1 MKQAIRRQPIENITQ
16 DAPHKVTSMIH
27 LVIVGV
33 VVFIALLMLLSLVS
47 HHPDDAAWSKTM
59 GDLHVNNW
67 LGAKG
72 AYFSDILFNAI
83 GRAAWLLPPA
93 MIAYAYVTLIKN
105 DCTTIDIEN
114 FVFKAL
120 GVIIFLM
127 AAATLLNFYHP
138 DASILK
144 RGGVIGQTLAS
155 LLNATLTYLPGIEA
169 GSALCATLSKGILL
183 TLLVIT
189 GSLATGTSPL
199 SWIDGLGAMI
209 LSVIGR
215 ARGFFFNRDEDQIAP
230 QAVESELASVA
241 HLMEPDPRDKDPRP
255 NLLSMIKDK
264 LTTLRSEV
272 FAKKSEPNIDATAD
286 EYYFNEQPDLIEALD
301 TDAHIEPTFEPKP
314 KKIAKSDEK
323 IEPSLTLPPISD
335 IAPFTTPKAA
345 PIDIAPK
352 AVAPKATS
360 SETRIEPAFEEAI
373 NPHAPIRGQNG
384 EMLTPKFEPKFD
396 KNGQLKIPTIFRKPS
411 TKMLP
416 TDDEDNVIDDS
427 IEKLKAWVNEDAA
440 LTPQAANIVNPV
452 INAIKAPMA
461 AVKEDA
467 KAAVSSLFHS
477 EPVTAGSEAVL
488 KAEATE
494 DYDALIETL
503 EKYNAPKYS
512 IDALPTALSE
522 AVTTATESASEAI
535 ESAKEAVREV
545 IEPIEDPFVNLPKV
559 EILSEPI
566 LPEIESIVLEPV
578 MAAPVVTTPAIEAP
592 IIEAPSIE
600 TPTWQWVPD
609 PTPEPV
615 IIPKTPEVH
624 IDPAPVEAIAPVMPS
639 MPMEPAVP
647 IEPTLTYDDFE
658 DNAPEIL
665 PPDDLI
671 VPTPNIIMPKVAVP
685 EEDPNRRAEL
695 LKHFPM
701 AGQLPSLDLL
711 ADPPTVVDQYN
722 DEELDYLAL
731 LIEEQLSHF
740 SIKVAVANIEPGPV
754 ITRFSLELAP
764 GVKVS
769 QINNLEKDIARGL
782 SVTSVRVV
790 EIIPGTSYVG
800 LEIPNRK
807 REIVYFKSG
816 LESQEYQDEAHP
828 LTLILGKDISG
839 NTVTANLGKMP
850 HVLVAGTTGSG
861 KSVGVNTML
870 LSMLFKALPEDLRLI
885 LIDPKMLELSVYNDI
900 PHLLTP
906 VVTDMKESA
915 NALRWCVAEME
926 RRYQLM
932 SQLKVRNIA
941 GFNQKIEEAIAAGDP
956 IIDPL
961 WRRSAHV
968 SDTERPPLLE
978 KLPFIVVVIDEFA
991 DMMMLV
997 GKKCE
1002 ELIARL
1008 AQKARASG
1016 IHLILATQ
1024 RPSVDVITGL
1034 IKANIPTRIA
1044 FQVSSKIDSRTII
1057 DQQGAETLLGHGD
1070 MLYMPPGNGL
1080 PIRVHGAFVE
1090 DAEVNK
1096 VVEFLKLTGEP
1107 DYVEDILHEPTEAIP
1122 GLTPEAAGVAATPA
1136 EEQDP
1141 LFDEAVKIVVESRR
1155 ASISY
1160 IQRKLRVGYQRA
1172 ARLMEEME
1180 ELRIVT
1186 PPQANGNRE
1195 VILAADKDDY

>member
-16 DAPHKVTSMIH
+16 DAPHKVTSMIR
-27 LVIVGV
+27 LVISSVII
-33 VVFIALLMLLSLVS
+33 FIALLMFLSLAS
-47 HHPDDAAWSKTM
+47 YHSDDAAWSKTM
-59 GDLHVNNW
+59 GDLYVNNW
-67 LGAKG
+67 LGTSG
-72 AYFSDILFNAI
+72 AYFSDIMFNAI
-83 GRAAWLLPPA
+83 GRAAWLLPVA
-93 MIAYAYVTLIKN
+93 MVGYAYFAVLKN
-105 DCTTIDIEN
+105 DHAIDIEN
-114 FVFKAL
+114 FFFKAL
-120 GVIIFLM
+120 GFTIFLM
-127 AAATLLNFYHP
+127 VAATLLNFYHP

-144 RGGVIGQTLAS
+144 RGGIIGQTLAS
-155 LLNATLTYLPGIEA
+155 LLNSSLTLLPGIQA
-169 GSALCATLSKGILL
+169 GSALCTTLSKGVLL
-183 TLLVIT
+183 ALLVVT
-189 GSLATGTSPL
+189 GSLATGTGPL
-199 SWIDGLGAMI
+199 LWIDGLGAMI
-209 LSVIGR
+209 LSTIGR
-215 ARGFFFNRDEDQIAP
+215 ARGFFVNRDEDQIAP
-230 QAVESELASVA
+230 KAVESELAAVE
-241 HLMEPDPRDKDPRP
+241 HLMEPDPRHKDPRP
-255 NLLSMIKDK
+255 NALSMIKDK
-264 LTTLRSEV
+264 FSTLRNTL
-272 FAKKSEPNIDATAD
+272 FAPKSAPNIDSAAD

-301 TDAHIEPTFEPKP
+301 GNGHIEPTFEPKA
-314 KKIAKSDEK
+314 KKAPKSDEK
-323 IEPSLTLPPISD
+323 IEPSLQLAPIAD
-335 IAPFTTPKAA
+335 IAAFTSPKTT

-352 AVAPKATS
+352 AAPLES
-360 SETRIEPAFEEAI
+360 RIEPAFEAPSE
-373 NPHAPIRGQNG
+373 PHAPLRGQNG
-384 EMLTPKFEPKFD
+384 KMLTPKFEPKFD
-396 KNGQLKIPTIFRKPS
+396 KNGQPKIPTIFRKPS

-416 TDDEDNVIDDS
+416 DDDADNPIDDS
-427 IEKLKAWVNEDAA
+427 IAKLKDWVNEDAA
-440 LTPQAANIVNPV
+440 LTSQPQAANIINPI
-452 INAIKAPMA
+452 INAVKAPLS
-461 AVKEDA
+461 AVTESA
-467 KAAVSSLFHS
+467 NTAVNSLFHN
-477 EPVTAGSEAVL
+477 EPITAGSDAAP
-488 KAEATE
+488 KKDDAE

-512 IDALPTALSE
+512 IDALPEALSDTI
-522 AVTTATESASEAI
+522 TTATEAISDLI
-535 ESAKEAVREV
+535 ESVKEHKE
-545 IEPIEDPFVNLPKV
+545 ETEEDLFTNLPKV

-566 LPEIESIVLEPV
+566 LPEIEAPIQDEPTIEAPV
-578 MAAPVVTTPAIEAP
+578 MAAPIEP
-592 IIEAPSIE
+592 IIEAPTE
-600 TPTWQWVPD
+600 VLHYQYEPTVMPKAQAPTWQWMPEPTPD
-609 PTPEPV
+609 PVVIPEM
-615 IIPKTPEVH
+615 PE
-624 IDPAPVEAIAPVMPS
+624 APVDIAPSLPT
-639 MPMEPAVP
+639 
-647 IEPTLTYDDFE
+647 EPTLPVEPIISSYDDFE

-665 PPDDLI
+665 APADAF
-671 VPTPNIIMPKVAVP
+671 VPTPNIIMPKVRVP
-685 EEDPNRRAEL
+685 EEDPNRRAEH

-941 GFNQKIEEAIAAGDP
+941 GFNQKIAEAMAAGEP